1 MTIWNLIAIF
11 DPLEQFDVIKLLPSI
26 SYSLTNLTLILLL
39 NLALIAFFVY
49 ATIYPNQ
56 SQTIAPHVLADG
68 VRSVFDLVA
77 GLAESNIRV
86 SKQVYFPI
94 LLYIFVVILMSNL
107 LGMIPFS
114 YTVTSS
120 FIWTFFVSLALFIG
134 LNLLG
139 IYQHAYAIFAFGM
152 PTGSP
157 LILAPLIAA
166 VEFISYF
173 SRIFS
178 LSIRLFANMMAGHT
192 LLKILIGFSWTMIN
206 SQALFAVLALLPW
219 IVVTLVM
226 GLEFVISFLQAYVF
240 VVLICL
246 YIHDII
252 QLH

>member
-1 MTIWNLIAIF
+1 MTQTTFAYIL
-11 DPLEQFDVIKLLPSI
+11 DPLEQFDVIKLLPFI
-26 SYSLTNLTLILLL
+26 NFGLTNLTLILLF
-39 NLALIAFFVY
+39 NLLLTGFFNY
-49 ATIYPNQ
+49 ATIYTNQ
-56 SQTIAPHVLADG
+56 SHTVAPSVVAYG

-77 GLAESNIRV
+77 ELATSNIRL

-94 LLYIFVVILMSNL
+94 LLYIFAVILISNVV
-107 LGMIPFS
+107 GMIPFS

-134 LNLLG
+134 LNIIG
-139 IYQHAYAIFAFGM
+139 VYQHAYSIFAFGV

-166 VEFISYF
+166 VEFVSYF

-192 LLKILIGFSWTMIN
+192 LLKILSSFSWTMLN
-206 SQALFAVLALLPW
+206 SQALFVVVALLPW

-226 GLEFVISFLQAYVF
+226 GLEFIISFLQAYVF

-246 YIHDII
+246 YIHDVV

>member
-1 MTIWNLIAIF
+1 MKNQPIIP
-11 DPLEQFDVIKLLPSI
+11 DPLEQFDILKLIPTI
-26 SYSLTNLTLILLL
+26 TYSPTNLTVVLLL
-39 NLALIAFFVY
+39 NLALIGFFIYV
-49 ATIYPNQ
+49 AIYPKQ
-56 SQTIAPHVLADG
+56 SQTVVPSVLADG

-77 GLAESNIRV
+77 GLAESNIRI
-86 SKQVYFPI
+86 SKQVYFPV
-94 LLYIFVVILMSNL
+94 LLYIFLVILVSNL
-107 LGMIPFS
+107 VGMIPFS

-120 FIWTFFVSLALFIG
+120 FIWTFFVSLALFTG
-134 LNLLG
+134 LNILG
-139 IYQHAYAIFAFGM
+139 IYQHAYAIFGFGV

-206 SQALFAVLALLPW
+206 SQALLAVVALLPW
-219 IVVTLVM
+219 VVVTLVM
-226 GLEFVISFLQAYVF
+226 ALEFVISFLQAYVF

-246 YIHDII
+246 YIHDVV